1 MNSSKKESR
10 SLSSSNME
18 EWRFMDFGLVDVR
31 DMMAMDEAILKGGE
45 GNTFFFWTPKKSI
58 ILGFFQKADAELNLA
73 DCKDYTITRRI
84 SGGGIAF
91 SDDRGRQINY
101 GVVGTIDNELFPLD
115 IIESYKQIC
124 GVIID
129 TLIHYGLN
137 AAFRPINDVVVTP
150 YFETPYLNTGTKGT
164 RKISGNAQT
173 RWEEKLLQNG
183 TLLLDFDIEEMLRIS
198 NIPEEKFLDKK
209 IASIR
214 EGLTWLDREL
224 GEERDM
230 DEVKGVMK
238 RKFEERFHVRLK
250 TGTLCERERALT
262 NSLLPKYYSHEWV
275 YR

>member
-1 MNSSKKESR
+1 MN
-10 SLSSSNME
+10 
-18 EWRFMDFGLVDVR
+18 EWRFMDFGLVDIR
-31 DMMAMDEAILKGGE
+31 DMMAMDEAILKGNE

-58 ILGFFQKADAELNLA
+58 ILGFFQKAEVELNLA
-73 DCKDYTITRRI
+73 NCKGYVITRRI

-91 SDDRGRQINY
+91 SDDKCRQINY
-101 GVVGTIDNELFPLD
+101 GVVGTIDNDRFPLD

-129 TLIHYGLN
+129 TLVHYGLN
-137 AAFRPINDVVVTP
+137 AAFRPINDVVV
-150 YFETPYLNTGTKGT
+150 GS

-173 RWEEKLLQNG
+173 RWEGKLLQNG

-198 NIPEEKFLDKK
+198 NIPKEKFLDKK

-224 GEERDM
+224 GEQRDM
-230 DEVKGVMK
+230 EEVKSVMK
-238 RKFEERFHVRLK
+238 KKFEEHFNVRLRA
-250 TGTLCERERALT
+250 GTLSEREKALT
-262 NSLLPKYYSHEWV
+262 QSLLSKYYSHEWV